1 MQPKLIISFEALPQP
16 EFLAKGE
23 LINNSLASNSNF
35 MGPWPAPLS
44 GPASLTTLYTAYQTA
59 YNNAATGDT
68 VKLAQRDAARLALT
82 SYLKKL
88 APYLELVANGDV
100 SKLLTSG
107 YSLRKDNAH
116 TGGGAVPPVPSDFKV
131 IRGVGGQLIAKA
143 RKIRGVD
150 AYEPQINTG
159 NPNVEADWHSLPVM
173 TSCAKIKID
182 GLTPLTKVWVRVRGV
197 NSQGSG
203 PWTDPAGETVL

>member
-1 MQPKLIISFEALPQP
+1 MQPKLIIKFEILPLP
-16 EFLAKGE
+16 EFLAKAE

-44 GPASLTTLYTAYQTA
+44 GPASLTTLFTAFQTA
-59 YNNAATGDT
+59 FNNASTGDA
-68 VKLAQRDAARLALT
+68 VKVALRDAARLALT
-82 SYLKKL
+82 TYLKKL
-88 APYLELVANGDV
+88 APYLELTANGDV

-107 YSLRKDNAH
+107 YSLRKDTAH

-131 IRGVGGQLIAKA
+131 VRGVSGQLIAKA
-143 RKIRGVD
+143 RKIRGVN
-150 AYEPQINTG
+150 AYEPQINSG
-159 NPNVEADWHSLPVM
+159 DPNVEADWHPLPVA

-197 NSQGSG
+197 NSQGPG
-203 PWTDPAGETVL
+203 PGTDPAGETVL